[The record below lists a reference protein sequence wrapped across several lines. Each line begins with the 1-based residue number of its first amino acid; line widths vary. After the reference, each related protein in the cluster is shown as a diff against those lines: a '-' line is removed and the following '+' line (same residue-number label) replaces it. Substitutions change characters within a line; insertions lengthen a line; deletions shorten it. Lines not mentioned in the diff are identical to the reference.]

1 MSIILVTEEAIPP
14 VYRFSLTEGL
24 AKELARRGI
33 DVYLVCRRGDGEFR
47 HAGIHYEPVDIKG
60 WSLFDLRKRA
70 EANLRLLFKVIRL
83 LRTKDIKLVYGWWP
97 ILFFA
102 RISGSPVVADMP
114 EFIDVMYRSFNKP
127 LSTFVS
133 PFLRLFQKT
142 VARMSRAVITESDIA
157 RAVWAS
163 RGIDYSRTYAIPYGV
178 DVDFF
183 ISALPDRDFRKRYG
197 IDETQKVIMYHG
209 DIGIDDGVDLLIK
222 ATEGI
227 GAKVVVIGDSDPKYM
242 RYLRFLSH
250 PDVIFTGWIPYRII
264 PGILKTAD
272 IYVAPFRSSL
282 YTNSTCPL
290 KIMEALA
297 AGRAVVMAALHT
309 FSHYVKDGFDCRL
322 TIPGDIDNL
331 RTIILD
337 LINDPEEQKRL
348 GQNAV
353 TTAKEKF
360 DWRLRINHEASILIK
375 MVEGD
380 KDE

>member
-14 VYRFSLTEGL
+14 VYRFSLTESL

-227 GAKVVVIGDSDPKYM
+227 GAKVVVIGDGDPKYM
-242 RYLRFLSH
+242 RYLRSLSH
-250 PDVIFTGWIPYRII
+250 PDVIFTGWVPYRMI

-297 AGRAVVMAALHT
+297 AGLPLVVSELHAISRYLRNGEDSLFFKPSDT
-309 FSHYVKDGFDCRL
+309 PDLRKKIGLLLSDETMRKIFSTNSIETARKYFDHK
-322 TIPGDIDNL
+322 I
-331 RTIILD
+331 
-337 LINDPEEQKRL
+337 
-348 GQNAV
+348 
-353 TTAKEKF
+353 
-360 DWRLRINHEASILIK
+360 RINEEADLLI
-375 MVEGD
+375 GYL
-380 KDE
+380 

>member
-14 VYRFSLTEGL
+14 VYRFSLTESL

-114 EFIDVMYRSFNKP
+114 EFIDIMYRSFNKP

-227 GAKVVVIGDSDPKYM
+227 GAKVVVIGDGDPKYM
-242 RYLRFLSH
+242 RYLRSLSH
-250 PDVIFTGWIPYRII
+250 PDVIFTGWIPYRMI

-297 AGRAVVMAALHT
+297 AGLPLVVSELHAISKYLRNGEDSLFFKPSDT
-309 FSHYVKDGFDCRL
+309 PDLRKKIGLLLSDEIMRKIFSTNSIETARKYFDHK
-322 TIPGDIDNL
+322 I
-331 RTIILD
+331 
-337 LINDPEEQKRL
+337 
-348 GQNAV
+348 
-353 TTAKEKF
+353 
-360 DWRLRINHEASILIK
+360 RINEEADLLI
-375 MVEGD
+375 GYL
-380 KDE
+380 